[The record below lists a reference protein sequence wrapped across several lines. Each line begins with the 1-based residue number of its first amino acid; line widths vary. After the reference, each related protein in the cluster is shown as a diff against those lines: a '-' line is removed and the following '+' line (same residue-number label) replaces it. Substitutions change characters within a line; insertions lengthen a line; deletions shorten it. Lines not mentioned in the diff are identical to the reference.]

1 MKIICQNHFTWL
13 DLKNIFFSLTIH
25 KILTSLTSC
34 SACKNEITNQN
45 IIVVQRSNNLLIR
58 RTSLPKFT
66 LNKAKSIDNHNKQ
79 VANWFVYLAACFQF
93 GKFSYFKKFRI
104 KKKQYQWSVR
114 EMLTNGPSASALNS
128 SPPATTNLTRVE

>member
-1 MKIICQNHFTWL
+1 MKMTCQNHFTWL

-79 VANWFVYLAACFQF
+79 VANWFVYLAACFVLENSPISKNLELIKTISVECK
-93 GKFSYFKKFRI
+93 GDVNKWTICKCIKF
-104 KKKQYQWSVR
+104 
-114 EMLTNGPSASALNS
+114 
-128 SPPATTNLTRVE
+128 